1 MLTGVCLLICM
12 CDLMEATK
20 VVQNRTSVK
29 SGHKDIKHIKKH
41 KGKTVI
47 DLLEIGT
54 EL

>member
-1 MLTGVCLLICM
+1 MLIGVWLLICM

-29 SGHKDIKHIKKH
+29 SGHKDIKKH

-47 DLLEIGT
+47 DLLRIGI